1 MSRYD
6 EISGDIKWVYGE
18 HPPNP
23 ISDTIWWMDAKLM
36 ATEVVVANHKK
47 KLKLICCLKLL
58 IICLSSFLSPSLC
71 QCHCLRRLVLIY
83 LLLRVRFVLGELFT
97 LRFLLFAIIF
107 IRLDSLIII
116 YARRKRFLRFFES
129 WECRSHKSHDI
140 VTTSA
145 ATVASFTLYHSNCWQ
160 LTVAIAFHNSQ
171 FTFGRRIYFRTK
183 RRQS

>member
-1 MSRYD
+1 
-6 EISGDIKWVYGE
+6 
-18 HPPNP
+18 
-23 ISDTIWWMDAKLM
+23 M

-47 KLKLICCLKLL
+47 KLKLICCSKLL

-107 IRLDSLIII
+107 IRLDNLIII
-116 YARRKRFLRFFES
+116 YARRKRFLRMALSHES
-129 WECRSHKSHDI
+129 AVVTSHKSHDI

-145 ATVASFTLYHSNCWQ
+145 ATVAFAYTLSFQLLTTNCCYC
-160 LTVAIAFHNSQ
+160 ISQ
-171 FTFGRRIYFRTK
+171 FTIHIRSSDLFSNKTSPKLMPSYTLTFVPGTE
-183 RRQS
+183 